1 MIKLIFTLLITR
13 LVLFAVLLYTLIG
26 IHVYYTKKIIKQK
39 LQNNRLEN
47 GKL

>member
-1 MIKLIFTLLITR
+1 MIKLIFTLLITL

-26 IHVYYTKKIIKQK
+26 IHVYYAKKLIKQK

>member
-1 MIKLIFTLLITR
+1 MIKLIFTLLITL
-13 LVLFAVLLYTLIG
+13 LVLLAVLLYTVIG

-39 LQNNRLEN
+39 LQNNKLED